1 MTKPVLHTILCDMLD
16 IEYPV
21 LLAGMGPTVGGGQAG
36 VAGPEL
42 AAAVSNA
49 GGLGVLGAA
58 GFPPDRLEQAITRIQ
73 DLTDRPFGVDIL
85 LPSNVAPR
93 PAREEKRERPS
104 DPRELLPA
112 DHRAAIG
119 GIRESLELP
128 DVQAPRADVRTPR
141 FTPQDQVDVITGL
154 QVPVLAAGLGNPAP
168 YVDQVHEAG
177 GQGDLAG
184 RQRQERQARGRR
196 RRRHRG
202 RAGPRGGRAHRADR
216 HDGAAAAGARRG
228 RARARGGG
236 RRDRRRPRPR
246 RRSGDGLRRRLVR
259 YRLHPRPRRPTST
272 SSASAAFSPPRDEDT
287 RVTRLYSGKT
297 MRNIANELIE
307 AWEDSGTEALPM
319 GLQGLLIADIAE
331 AAKQGG
337 REDLLMNAA
346 GQISGLLEEIRPA
359 ADVLQEMVAEAA
371 NIFTSRLPANVRA
384 GAAA

>member
-177 GQGDLAG
+177 GKVISLVGNVKNAKRVADGGADIVVAQGHEAG
-184 RQRQERQARGRR
+184 GHTGRI
-196 RRRHRG
+196 G
-202 RAGPRGGRAHRADR
+202 TMALLPQVLD
-216 HDGAAAAGARRG
+216 AAAPVPVVAAGG
-228 RARARGGG
+228 I
-236 RRDRRRPRPR
+236 
-246 RRSGDGLRRRLVR
+246 GDGRGLAAALAMGCVGVWCGTAFIPTQEANLDEFRKRRIL
-259 YRLHPRPRRPTST
+259 
-272 SSASAAFSPPRDEDT
+272 AARDEDT

-359 ADVLQEMVAEAA
+359 ADVLEEMVAEAA

>member
-177 GQGDLAG
+177 GKVISLVGNVKNAKRVADGGADIVVAQGHEAG
-184 RQRQERQARGRR
+184 GHTGRI
-196 RRRHRG
+196 G
-202 RAGPRGGRAHRADR
+202 TMALLPQVLD
-216 HDGAAAAGARRG
+216 AAAPVPVVAAGG
-228 RARARGGG
+228 I
-236 RRDRRRPRPR
+236 
-246 RRSGDGLRRRLVR
+246 GDGRGLAAALAMGCVGVWCGTAFIPTQEANLDEFRKRRIL
-259 YRLHPRPRRPTST
+259 
-272 SSASAAFSPPRDEDT
+272 AARDEDT

-331 AAKQGG
+331 AAKQSG

>member
-177 GQGDLAG
+177 GKVISLVGNVKNAKRVADGGTDIVVAQGHEAG
-184 RQRQERQARGRR
+184 GHTGRI
-196 RRRHRG
+196 G
-202 RAGPRGGRAHRADR
+202 TMALLPQVLD
-216 HDGAAAAGARRG
+216 AAAPVPVVAAGG
-228 RARARGGG
+228 I
-236 RRDRRRPRPR
+236 
-246 RRSGDGLRRRLVR
+246 GDGRGLAAALAMGCVGVWCGTAFIPTQEANLDEFRKRRIL
-259 YRLHPRPRRPTST
+259 
-272 SSASAAFSPPRDEDT
+272 AARDEDT

>member
-1 MTKPVLHTILCDMLD
+1 MTKPVLHTILCDMLE

-128 DVQAPRADVRTPR
+128 DVQAPRVDVRTPR

-177 GQGDLAG
+177 GKVISLVGNVKNAKRVADGGADIVVAQGHEAG
-184 RQRQERQARGRR
+184 GHTGRI
-196 RRRHRG
+196 G
-202 RAGPRGGRAHRADR
+202 TMALLPQVLD
-216 HDGAAAAGARRG
+216 AAAPVPVVAAGG
-228 RARARGGG
+228 I
-236 RRDRRRPRPR
+236 
-246 RRSGDGLRRRLVR
+246 GDGRGLAAALAMGCVGVWCGTAFIPTQEANLDEFRKRRIL
-259 YRLHPRPRRPTST
+259 
-272 SSASAAFSPPRDEDT
+272 AARDEDT

>member
-128 DVQAPRADVRTPR
+128 DVQAPHADVRTPR

-177 GQGDLAG
+177 GKVISLVGNVKNAKRVADGGADIVVAQGHEAG
-184 RQRQERQARGRR
+184 GHTGRI
-196 RRRHRG
+196 G
-202 RAGPRGGRAHRADR
+202 TMALLPQVLD
-216 HDGAAAAGARRG
+216 AAAPVPVVAAGG
-228 RARARGGG
+228 I
-236 RRDRRRPRPR
+236 
-246 RRSGDGLRRRLVR
+246 GDGRGLAAALAMGCVGVWCGTAFIPTQEANLDEFRKRRIL
-259 YRLHPRPRRPTST
+259 
-272 SSASAAFSPPRDEDT
+272 AARDEDT

>member
-177 GQGDLAG
+177 GKVISLVGNVKNAKRVADGGADIVVAQGHEAG
-184 RQRQERQARGRR
+184 GHTGRIGTMALLPQVLDAVAPTPVVAAGGIGDGRGL
-196 RRRHRG
+196 
-202 RAGPRGGRAHRADR
+202 
-216 HDGAAAAGARRG
+216 AAALAMGCVGVWCGTAFIPTQEANLDEFRKRRI
-228 RARARGGG
+228 
-236 RRDRRRPRPR
+236 
-246 RRSGDGLRRRLVR
+246 L
-259 YRLHPRPRRPTST
+259 
-272 SSASAAFSPPRDEDT
+272 AARDEDT

>member
-1 MTKPVLHTILCDMLD
+1 MTKPVLHTILCDLLE

-58 GFPPDRLEQAITRIQ
+58 GFPPDRLEQAIARIQ

-112 DHRAAIG
+112 EHRAAIG

-128 DVQAPRADVRTPR
+128 DVQAPRADVRAPR

-154 QVPVLAAGLGNPAP
+154 QVPVLATGLGNPAP

-177 GQGDLAG
+177 GKVISLVGNVKNAKRVADGGADIVVAQGHEAG
-184 RQRQERQARGRR
+184 GHTGRI
-196 RRRHRG
+196 G
-202 RAGPRGGRAHRADR
+202 TMALLPQVLD
-216 HDGAAAAGARRG
+216 AAAPAPVVAAGG
-228 RARARGGG
+228 I
-236 RRDRRRPRPR
+236 
-246 RRSGDGLRRRLVR
+246 GDGRGLAAALAMGCAGVWCGTAFIPTQEANLDEFRKRRIL
-259 YRLHPRPRRPTST
+259 
-272 SSASAAFSPPRDEDT
+272 AARDEDT

-297 MRNIANELIE
+297 MRNITNELIE
-307 AWEDSGTEALPM
+307 AWEDSDTEALPM

-359 ADVLQEMVAEAA
+359 ADVLHEMVAEAA

-384 GAAA
+384 EAAA

>member
-177 GQGDLAG
+177 GKVISLVGNVKNAKRVADGGADIVVAQGHEAG
-184 RQRQERQARGRR
+184 GHTGRI
-196 RRRHRG
+196 G
-202 RAGPRGGRAHRADR
+202 TMALLPQVLD
-216 HDGAAAAGARRG
+216 AAAPVPVVAAGG
-228 RARARGGG
+228 I
-236 RRDRRRPRPR
+236 
-246 RRSGDGLRRRLVR
+246 GDGRGLAAALAMGCVGVWCGTAFIPTQEANLDEFRKRRIL
-259 YRLHPRPRRPTST
+259 
-272 SSASAAFSPPRDEDT
+272 AARDEDT

>member
-1 MTKPVLHTILCDMLD
+1 MTKPALHTVLCDLLE
-16 IEYPV
+16 IEYPIV
-21 LLAGMGPTVGGGQAG
+21 LAGMGPTVGGGQAG

-42 AAAVSNA
+42 VAAVSNA

-85 LPSNVAPR
+85 VPSNVAPR
-93 PAREEKRERPS
+93 PKREEGERPS

-119 GIRESLELP
+119 GIRESLDLP

-154 QVPVLAAGLGNPAP
+154 GTPVLATGLGNPAP
-168 YVDQVHEAG
+168 FVDQVHEAG
-177 GQGDLAG
+177 GKVISLVGNVKNAKRVADGGADIVVAQGHEAG
-184 RQRQERQARGRR
+184 GHTGRIGTMALLPQVLDAVAPKPVVAAGGIGDGRGL
-196 RRRHRG
+196 
-202 RAGPRGGRAHRADR
+202 
-216 HDGAAAAGARRG
+216 AAALAMGCAGAWCGTMFIPTREANLDEYRKRRI
-228 RARARGGG
+228 
-236 RRDRRRPRPR
+236 
-246 RRSGDGLRRRLVR
+246 L
-259 YRLHPRPRRPTST
+259 
-272 SSASAAFSPPRDEDT
+272 AARDEDT

-297 MRNIANELIE
+297 MRNITNELIE

-331 AAKQGG
+331 AAKQGQ

-346 GQISGLLEEIRPA
+346 GQISGLLSEIRPA
-359 ADVLQEMVAEAA
+359 AEVLEEMAAEAA
-371 NIFTSRLPANVRA
+371 EIFAQRLPANVRA
-384 GAAA
+384 AVAV